1 MLQRSKRLEGE
12 DYKQYTWDL
21 PSDVVGF
28 IPTPSPSPGVS
39 SDRQL
44 KSEDF
49 SLLLDPD
56 NRGACMINYREVMNY
71 PKTQLSPRM
80 TATTSISKT
89 SSPRFFMGTPCDAH
103 FNAGY
108 AAEPV
113 QKTFLYT
120 SPCAPQQCIMCGRSD
135 VDIPSQNKNI
145 CKQCDSAFW
154 LHVSC
159 RFVFKFCKGCKNFFP
174 LSEFKEKPDGTKCV
188 RCRERVKNH
197 YQQKKLSQQPLA
209 PPRSHSLLKREI
221 SSAEET
227 SLPLVKK
234 RALSFAN
241 DVESS
246 ARSSSSDHSL
256 FSPDTIR
263 QDAELTRDENS
274 SFIDSVCTSGRKPPK
289 LQKYHNNEP
298 AGSKGSYSEL
308 RKENRDTENL
318 SFIQST
324 PMNKKIDFSLY
335 STSVMATPSTS
346 SSDSSP
352 INAVLNIQL
361 AAQAPTTMKPFSPGE
376 QTGALH
382 CSKEDWQWDPDRNP
396 LMRLASLLTSDET
409 ARKIA

>member
-1 MLQRSKRLEGE
+1 
-12 DYKQYTWDL
+12 
-21 PSDVVGF
+21 
-28 IPTPSPSPGVS
+28 
-39 SDRQL
+39 
-44 KSEDF
+44 
-49 SLLLDPD
+49 
-56 NRGACMINYREVMNY
+56 MINYREVMNY

-89 SSPRFFMGTPCDAH
+89 SSPRFFLGTPCDAH

-209 PPRSHSLLKREI
+209 PPRGHSLPKREM
-221 SSAEET
+221 EET
-227 SLPLVKK
+227 SLPLQPIIKK
-234 RALSFAN
+234 RTLSFAN

-256 FSPDTIR
+256 FSPDTIQ
-263 QDAELTRDENS
+263 QDAVCS

-289 LQKYHNNEP
+289 LQKYHNNEQ
-298 AGSKGSYSEL
+298 AGSKGSCNER
-308 RKENRDTENL
+308 RKENRDHENL

-335 STSVMATPSTS
+335 STSVVATPSAS
-346 SSDSSP
+346 STDSSP
-352 INAVLNIQL
+352 INSVLSIQRT
-361 AAQAPTTMKPFSPGE
+361 AQALPTMKPFSPPGE
-376 QTGALH
+376 LTGALP

-396 LMRLASLLTSDET
+396 LMQLASLLTSDET
-409 ARKIA
+409 ARKLA